1 MSDNSPG
8 GFLSWHGLDSYPG
21 CTAVTLLI
29 TRVLHQVVH
38 DRTFTTIPEV
48 GVAYIV
54 ALALLVLATS
64 ATGGG
69 NVWDYVLCFINSVGV
84 AVTVVGGST
93 LFGLTSPEP
102 RQETIKAP
110 PVERVT
116 VTVQPPNSGAPSP

>member
-1 MSDNSPG
+1 MGDNTPG

-21 CTAVTLLI
+21 CTAITLLI
-29 TRVLHQVVH
+29 TRVLHQVLHFDWFV
-38 DRTFTTIPEV
+38 TIPEV
-48 GVAYIV
+48 AVAYIV

-69 NVWDYVLCFINSVGV
+69 SIWDYVLCLINSVGV

-102 RQETIKAP
+102 RQEVIKAP
-110 PVERVT
+110 PVERVK
-116 VTVQPPNSGAPSP
+116 VEVQTQPQER